1 MKRLNFMN
9 LSVIM
14 SLIPVVVLARPTP
27 GAAAQRPY
35 VVTDTG
41 QKDCYAAAGGVISP
55 PALGEELYG
64 QDAQYR
70 GPQMAFRDN
79 ADGTVTDLNTRLMWQ
94 KGDSG
99 HGMNWAQALS
109 YAETLTL
116 AGHDD
121 WRLPNA
127 RELQSIVDYTR
138 APDAVDLDRRGPALD
153 PLFEITE
160 PETYFWTS
168 TTHLEAPGRM
178 FGAQAVYICFG
189 CGMGWMGTP
198 GTSQKRFINVHGA
211 GAQRSDPKVGDPRQ
225 FPQGRGPQGD
235 DIRINNFVRC
245 VRGGEVAASALR

>member
-1 MKRLNFMN
+1 M
-9 LSVIM
+9 
-14 SLIPVVVLARPTP
+14 
-27 GAAAQRPY
+27 
-35 VVTDTG
+35 VTDTG
-41 QKDCYAAAGGVISP
+41 QEECYAAAGGGISP

-70 GPQMAFRDN
+70 GLQTAFRDN

-127 RELQSIVDYTR
+127 RELQSMDYTR
-138 APDAVDLDRRGPALD
+138 APDAVDFDRRGPALD

-160 PETYFWTS
+160 PETYFWTE
-168 TTHLEAPGRM
+168 HHAPG
-178 FGAQAVYICFG
+178 GARPHVWRSGRLHLFRLWHGLDGHAGHI
-189 CGMGWMGTP
+189 P
-198 GTSQKRFINVHGA
+198 KRFINVHGA